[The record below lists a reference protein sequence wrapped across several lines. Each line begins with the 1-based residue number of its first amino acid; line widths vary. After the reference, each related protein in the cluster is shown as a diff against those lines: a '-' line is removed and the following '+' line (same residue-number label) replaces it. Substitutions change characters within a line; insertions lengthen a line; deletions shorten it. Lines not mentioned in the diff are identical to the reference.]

1 MTHEPNLLYC
11 LEEHRDSF
19 HKVDKLKEMKE
30 GNIWAIGGGKGGTG
44 KTFLTSSI
52 GIFLAKAGKKVVLID
67 VDIGGAN
74 LHSLLGINRPKK
86 SLTNFFEMGIP
97 LSRLAVKTGVD
108 NMSLITGD
116 VHSLA
121 SDSIKFT
128 QKLKLFRHIVKLNK
142 QYVIIDLGGGSHN
155 NTIDTFLMADKRIAV
170 LEPEIIAIE
179 NMYHFVKNALFRKI
193 RMALRTYGF
202 KEIVEHMWEQREKHN
217 IKSLKELIE
226 SLKESFSYLRDILD
240 KELYDFKVYLV
251 LNKIRSSQD
260 ILIGSS
266 MKSIFMKYLGI
277 NAQFAGYVEYD
288 DAVWRSIRERRPLML
303 NYSLSRVAKEIGVFT
318 ENLLYER
325 EMKISRS

>member
-1 MTHEPNLLYC
+1 M
-11 LEEHRDSF
+11 
-19 HKVDKLKEMKE
+19 DKLKEVKE
-30 GNIWAIGGGKGGTG
+30 GSIWAIGGGKGGTG

-52 GIFLAKAGKKVVLID
+52 GIFLAKAGKRVVLID

-74 LHSLLGINRPKK
+74 LHSFLGIDRPKK

-108 NMSLITGD
+108 NMTLIMGD

-128 QKLKLFRHIVKLNK
+128 QKLKLFRHITKLNK

-155 NTIDTFLMADKRIAV
+155 NTIDTFLMADKRIAI

-193 RMALRTYGF
+193 RMSLRAYGF
-202 KEIVEHMWEQREKHN
+202 KEIVEHMWEQREKYK
-217 IKSLKELIE
+217 IKSLKELID
-226 SLKESFSYLRDILD
+226 SLKESFSYLGDILD
-240 KELYDFKVYLV
+240 KEIYDFKVYLV

-260 ILIGSS
+260 ILIGAS

>member
-1 MTHEPNLLYC
+1 MSGVITE
-11 LEEHRDSF
+11 
-19 HKVDKLKEMKE
+19 KE
-30 GNIWAIGGGKGGTG
+30 GKIWAIGGGKGGTG
-44 KTFLTSSI
+44 KTFLASCI
-52 GIFLAKAGKKVVLID
+52 GIYLAKSGKRVILID
-67 VDIGGAN
+67 IDIGGAN
-74 LHSLLGINRPKK
+74 LHSLLGISRPKK
-86 SLTNFFEMGIP
+86 SLTNFFETGIS
-97 LSRLAVKTGVD
+97 LSRLTVKTGIE

-121 SDSIKFT
+121 SDNIRFT
-128 QKLKLFRHIVKLNK
+128 QKLKLFRHIMKLNK

-155 NTIDTFLMADKRIAV
+155 NTIDTFLMADKKIAV

-193 RMALRTYGF
+193 RMSLRSYGF
-202 KEIVEHMWEQREKHN
+202 KEIVEHMWEQREKYQ
-217 IKSLKELIE
+217 IKSLKELID
-226 SLKESFSYLRDILD
+226 SLKDSFSYLGDILD
-240 KELYDFKVYLV
+240 RELADFKIFLV

-266 MKSIFMKYLGI
+266 MKSIFNKYLGI
-277 NAQFAGYVEYD
+277 DAKFVGYIEYD

-325 EMKISRS
+325 EMKISRV